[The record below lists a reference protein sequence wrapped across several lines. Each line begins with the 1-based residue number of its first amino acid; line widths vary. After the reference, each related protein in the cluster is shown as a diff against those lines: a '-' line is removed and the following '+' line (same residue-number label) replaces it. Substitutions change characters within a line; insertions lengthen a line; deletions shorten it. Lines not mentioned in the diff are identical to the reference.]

1 METSVSV
8 SETMRGT
15 QVQEMITFS
24 GTPTTEKGVIHG
36 LGKGVVMR
44 TPAGSGGVCRRWRK
58 WRYRKYFPC
67 I

>member
-8 SETMRGT
+8 SGTMRGT

-44 TPAGSGGVCRRWRK
+44 TPAGSGGVCRRWR
-58 WRYRKYFPC
+58 
-67 I
+67 